1 MMICG
6 VLHEVVY
13 SLTLT
18 AFSRYVADPRI
29 LKAGSAVRS
38 CHPDEISQSVLL
50 AGNESFT
57 IGLHQLKK
65 LVE

>member
-1 MMICG
+1 MICG
-6 VLHEVVY
+6 ALREVVY
-13 SLTLT
+13 GLTLT

-38 CHPDEISQSVLL
+38 CHPDEISQWVLL
-50 AGNESFT
+50 CRQRV
-57 IGLHQLKK
+57 IHYRPDRLKK